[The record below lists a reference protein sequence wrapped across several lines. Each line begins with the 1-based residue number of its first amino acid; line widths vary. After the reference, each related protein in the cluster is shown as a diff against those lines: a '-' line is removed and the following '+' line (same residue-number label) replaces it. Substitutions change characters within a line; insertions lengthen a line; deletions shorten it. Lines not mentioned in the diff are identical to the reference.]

1 MSKFMR
7 MIVFFDLPVQTKT
20 ERRHATAFRNFL
32 LKDGYHML
40 QFSVY
45 ARVCNGNDAVQKH
58 ESRLRA
64 SLPPNGS
71 IRLLVVTEKQYQSI
85 QILLGNYQPE
95 EAPFVC
101 EQLSFLKQKAH
112 RTAIRCA
119 FCIAYYTIPRAIREL

>member
-1 MSKFMR
+1 MR
-7 MIVFFDLPVQTKT
+7 MIVFLTCLCRQRLKGGM
-20 ERRHATAFRNFL
+20 RRRSGNFL

-45 ARVCNGNDAVQKH
+45 ARVCNGNDAVKKH

-95 EAPFVC
+95 EAPFC
-101 EQLSFLKQKAH
+101 M
-112 RTAIRCA
+112 
-119 FCIAYYTIPRAIREL
+119 